1 MKRTYITPQTLCIKV
16 QPQLMQSTSILGSTD
31 QKDGNLSRQR
41 RGRMERPDR
50 WERWDDEFEEED
62 YAF

>member
-1 MKRTYITPQTLCIKV
+1 MKHTYITPQTLCIEV

>member
-1 MKRTYITPQTLCIKV
+1 MKRTYIIPQTLCIEV